1 MRGWGCRLDVVADLP
16 GRIAE
21 WRKRTAEVDGKL
33 RRLYDAIENGV
44 ADLSDP
50 MVKDRIVELK
60 AIRSGSR

>member
-1 MRGWGCRLDVVADLP
+1 LPTGQDVVADLP

-21 WRKRTAEVDGKL
+21 WRKRTAQVDGKL

-50 MVKDRIVELK
+50 DGE
-60 AIRSGSR
+60 GPHC